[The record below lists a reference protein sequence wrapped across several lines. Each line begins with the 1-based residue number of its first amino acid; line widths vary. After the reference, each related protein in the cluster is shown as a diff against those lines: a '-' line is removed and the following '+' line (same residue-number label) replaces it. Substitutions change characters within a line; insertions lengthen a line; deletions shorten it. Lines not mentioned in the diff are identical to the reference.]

1 MKELY
6 LFYLLFIILLKTAF
20 IHGNKSLAFTAIN
33 RSLDFASAESSL
45 FATKT
50 SYTAD
55 HKQVPCGYVRGL
67 VVGDRKRELQC
78 CKSTVDRYHNQWLS
92 NSLPLNR
99 YLETLKEWNCP
110 QFQLECDERLFDFNK
125 FTRLMYDFMCSNSTF
140 FEKCLSKLE
149 NTTKTAPYV
158 NISTN
163 RDPQTTAS
171 NSSSSTIALVEVQW
185 KKVLAA
191 IHPAQMTIEELLE
204 PCMQVAQYAQSDGIR
219 IFQEVIDFGI
229 PSCGIS
235 WCGFG
240 AEAIRAHEVSIS
252 TCLEPG

>member
-1 MKELY
+1 MKKG
-6 LFYLLFIILLKTAF
+6 YLLLTFLFAILSHKATAL
-20 IHGNKSLAFTAIN
+20 HVTNYTA
-33 RSLDFASAESSL
+33 SSSAEQSVISAFKPL
-45 FATKT
+45 PATTVST
-50 SYTAD
+50 SED
-55 HKQVPCGYVRGL
+55 EPVSCHYVRGL
-67 VVGDRKRELQC
+67 VVGDRKQELQC
-78 CKSTVDRYHNQWLS
+78 CNYTVDRYHNQWLPS
-92 NSLPLNR
+92 SLPLNR

-110 QFQLECDERLFDFNK
+110 QFQLECDEKLFDFNK
-125 FTRLMYDFMCSNSTF
+125 FTELMYDFMCSNNTF

-158 NISTN
+158 NISRN
-163 RDPQTTAS
+163 RDFQTTAS
-171 NSSSSTIALVEVQW
+171 NSSSSTITLVEDQW

-240 AEAIRAHEVSIS
+240 AEAIQAHEIS
-252 TCLEPG
+252 VESCLNPR